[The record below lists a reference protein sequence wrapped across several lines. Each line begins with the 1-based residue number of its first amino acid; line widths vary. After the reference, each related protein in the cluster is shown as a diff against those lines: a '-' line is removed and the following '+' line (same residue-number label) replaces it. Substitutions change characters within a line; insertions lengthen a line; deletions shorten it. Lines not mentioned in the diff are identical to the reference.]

1 MKLRPYQEAAVK
13 DTHSALEDSASAI
26 GVAAT
31 GLGKTVM
38 FAHIVSDFAKT
49 DRVMVVAHREELIDQ
64 AASKIATI
72 SGRHVG
78 VDMNVRHSG
87 LGMFGREQIVVASV
101 QTLGRGRMSKFDP
114 KDFGLIVV
122 DEAHHAVSP
131 SYRSV
136 IDYFADGGAKVF
148 GVTATPDRL
157 DERSMGQVF
166 ERAAFDYDVDFGVGE
181 SWLVPIRS
189 RSVRVRNI
197 DFSGVRTTAGD
208 LNEADLAM
216 IMEQEEALQEVATP
230 TVDLVGNRRALVF
243 AASVAHAEKLAEIF
257 NRHRLGMADFVSG
270 KTPKDVRKQKLA
282 DFAAGRTQ
290 LMVNVGVLTE
300 GFDDPGIEV
309 VVMARPTESRSLFA
323 QMIGRGT
330 RCLAAARIDDHPHH
344 AHLRADAIARSSK
357 PYVEIIDFVGNS
369 GEHSLVSVADI
380 LGGNYDPI
388 VVARAKE
395 RAESDAIDVRQ
406 ALEDEERM
414 AAERARQAAAQRR
427 AAIIAQV
434 EYDTVPIDPFKVLGI
449 RPIQSRGWDRGKSVS
464 PKMVELLQ
472 GYGVRDAHRLSY
484 PAAKKL
490 TAELFRRNY
499 KNEPTLKQA
508 ATLQSLGSTVPKT
521 RAEAGQLIE
530 SIKRE
535 VGVAV

>member
-230 TVDLVGNRRALVF
+230 TVDLVGSRRALVF

-290 LMVNVGVLTE
+290 IMVNVGVLTE

-330 RCLAAARIDDHPHH
+330 RCLASARIDDHPHH
-344 AHLRADAIARSSK
+344 ADLRAQAIAASQK
-357 PYVEIIDFVGNS
+357 PCVEIIDFVGNS

-414 AAERARQAAAQRR
+414 AAERARQDAAQRR

-449 RPIQSRGWDRGKSVS
+449 RPIQARGWDRGKSVS

-499 KNEPTLKQA
+499 KGEPTLKQA
-508 ATLQSLGSTVPKT
+508 ATLQSLGSVVPKT

-530 SIKRE
+530 GIKRE